1 MSLVVGWL
9 DKVTLLRSPTGNI
22 SLDPFSGSSEPDE
35 ELDLVFTT
43 LVLEIDLD
51 LDTVLDLDLD
61 TVLDL
66 VLYLVVDLDLDLV
79 LLTLDFLEDLDT
91 LDRDSHEDSLFRE
104 LVLDL
109 VSGPESSDSFAAVSA
124 PRE

>member
-9 DKVTLLRSPTGNI
+9 DKVSLLRSPT
-22 SLDPFSGSSEPDE
+22 GSSEPDE

-51 LDTVLDLDLD
+51 LDTVLDL
-61 TVLDL
+61 V
-66 VLYLVVDLDLDLV
+66 YLVVDLDLDLV
-79 LLTLDFLEDLDT
+79 LLTLDLLEDLDT
-91 LDRDSHEDSLFRE
+91 LDPDSHEDSLFRE

>member
-9 DKVTLLRSPTGNI
+9 DKVSLLRSPTGNI

-51 LDTVLDLDLD
+51 LVTVLDLE
-61 TVLDL
+61 
-66 VLYLVVDLDLDLV
+66 LYLVVDLDLDLV
-79 LLTLDFLEDLDT
+79 LLTLDLLEDLDT
-91 LDRDSHEDSLFRE
+91 LDPDSHEDSLFRE